1 MLLNMEES
9 LYPATRFY
17 LIDNHLSN
25 EGVRLHMQRVVPA
38 LRKML
43 KSGMH

>member
-1 MLLNMEES
+1 MEES